1 MQDQLY
7 NMLLKESEVTW
18 QSIILDLIRSEQLDP
33 WDIDISIL
41 TKKYIEKIKE
51 MQEANLFIS
60 GKVLLASALL
70 LRIKTTKLV
79 TEEILNF
86 DNKLNPPEEFDE
98 IEELYD
104 NAPFPSEKPLLT
116 IKTPMPRKRKVTLND
131 LMNALQKAL
140 EVSSRK
146 ALRRQLESR
155 VNVSLPEK
163 KIDITSLIMDVYK
176 KITEFFKF
184 DKQDKLTFS
193 KLVNSQRR
201 EDKILT
207 FVPLLH
213 LYAEEKINI
222 EQEAH
227 FGEIF
232 IDLKDISLNNVDTNK
247 LNKASK
253 NKK

>member
-1 MQDQLY
+1 MQDKLY
-7 NMLLKESEVTW
+7 NMLLNKDEITW
-18 QSIILDLIRSEQLDP
+18 QSIIYDLIKSEQLNP
-33 WDIDISIL
+33 WDIDISLL
-41 TKKYIEKIKE
+41 TKKYIDRIKK
-51 MQEANLFIS
+51 MQESNLFIS

-70 LRIKTTKLV
+70 LRIKTHKLV

-86 DNKLNPPEEFDE
+86 DNKLNPPEDFEE

-104 NAPFPSEKPLLT
+104 NAPFPAEKPLLT

-146 ALRRQLESR
+146 ALRRQLEAQ
-155 VNVSLPEK
+155 VNVSIPEK

-176 KITEFFKF
+176 RISEFFKTE
-184 DKQDKLTFS
+184 KKNKLTFT
-193 KLVNSQRR
+193 KLVNSPKK

-207 FVPLLH
+207 FIPLLH

-222 EQEAH
+222 EQETH

-232 IDLKDISLNNVDTNK
+232 IDLKDLSLNIAGK
-247 LNKASK
+247 
-253 NKK
+253 